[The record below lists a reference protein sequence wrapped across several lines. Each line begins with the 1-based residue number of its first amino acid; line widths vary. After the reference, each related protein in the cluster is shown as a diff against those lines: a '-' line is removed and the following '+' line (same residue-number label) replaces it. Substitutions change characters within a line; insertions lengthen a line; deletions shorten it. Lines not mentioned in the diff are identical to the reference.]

1 MIQIKYNSI
10 KAYIINDINN
20 KIVTLPVSKENIKS
34 QYDLV
39 YSLIGYNYDTV
50 HYDKNVKYDIQL
62 VKDSLGIFVD
72 DFKFCNVL
80 LEGKVVRTYIQK
92 FCFEHDK
99 KDCLALALEYKEQ
112 LESLGLRLW

>member
-1 MIQIKYNSI
+1 MIQIQYNSI

-20 KIVTLPVSKENIKS
+20 KVVTLPSPKESIKS

-50 HYDKNVKYDIQL
+50 HYDKNVKYDIQY

-72 DFKFCNVL
+72 DFEFCNVL

-92 FCFEHDK
+92 FCFEHEK
-99 KDCLALALEYKEQ
+99 KDCLELALEHKKQ
-112 LESLGLRLW
+112 LEALGLRLW